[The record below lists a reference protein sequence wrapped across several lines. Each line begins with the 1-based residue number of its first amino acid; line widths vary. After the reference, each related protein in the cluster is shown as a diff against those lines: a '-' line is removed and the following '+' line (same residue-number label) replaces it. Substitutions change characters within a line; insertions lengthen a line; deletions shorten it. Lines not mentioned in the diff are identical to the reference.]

1 MTGHIITFP
10 ADRCR
15 QPASVIQAAEQLAYR
30 SASLK
35 FSDSDGGGK
44 LRCDHDEACM

>member
-1 MTGHIITFP
+1 MTAHIITFP

-35 FSDSDGGGK
+35 FSDSDGGQTP
-44 LRCDHDEACM
+44 L